1 MTSAPFLLQIPVL
14 PTEREQLLSQQKG
27 VSRSGILAQH
37 FLNLTDHKII
47 TSQPAHI
54 FYNHSPNLTGFNGI
68 HRTPINVTKTT
79 SRNPLIPV
87 LTVQKTFYHKSILFL
102 LKFHLAIIFIKY
114 FFYSG
119 YTNTMTI
126 RIILC

>member
-37 FLNLTDHKII
+37 FLNLTDHQII

-54 FYNHSPNLTGFNGI
+54 LYDHRPDLPGFDSI
-68 HRTPINVTKTT
+68 HHADK
-79 SRNPLIPV
+79 SRAVKPCAG
-87 LTVQKTFYHKSILFL
+87 Y
-102 LKFHLAIIFIKY
+102 AIIRKMDIWGKSMGFCI
-114 FFYSG
+114 F
-119 YTNTMTI
+119 
-126 RIILC
+126 